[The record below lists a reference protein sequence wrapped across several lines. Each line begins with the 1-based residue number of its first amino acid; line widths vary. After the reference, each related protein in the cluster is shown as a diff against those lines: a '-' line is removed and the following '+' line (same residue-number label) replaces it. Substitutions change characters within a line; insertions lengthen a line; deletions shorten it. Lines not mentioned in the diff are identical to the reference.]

1 MRSFVVRF
9 LGGLLLTLAL
19 SSAAL
24 ARPAQAATTWQVKV
38 GGESADHALQ
48 AQAFLP
54 STITINQGDT
64 IKWTMNA
71 DFVHTV
77 TFLAGGPP
85 LPEPIPSGEAGLLM
99 LNPQNAFPVGG
110 PTYDGTSFVGSG
122 ILDHKGA
129 NFSLTFPKAGT
140 YSYRCMLHPG
150 MAATV
155 VVQPAGSASP
165 MTQAQVDAQANA
177 ELYAK
182 VSQAEQDLEGAQLTS
197 KANPNGTTSDTVV
210 TGVGGNQAT
219 VLRFLPVDLTV
230 KAGDSVTWL
239 GNDPHE
245 IHTVT
250 FYDPAGKVPDFVV
263 PQPQPNG
270 PPKLVLPHAA
280 PEGDTEVDSQ
290 ELYNSGILGPG
301 QSYTFTFPKP
311 GVYTY
316 VCVIH
321 SAQGMFGKVTVQ
333 AAGAAPSGA
342 PQPAGLPR
350 TSEGAQSA
358 PLVPLVV
365 GAFLLV
371 LLGALILR
379 RRAALI
385 R

>member
-9 LGGLLLTLAL
+9 LVGLLLTLAL

-24 ARPAQAATTWQVKV
+24 ARPAQAATIWQVKV

-54 STITINQGDT
+54 TTLTINQGDT
-64 IKWTMNA
+64 VTWKWNA
-71 DFVHTV
+71 FAHTV
-77 TFLAGGPP
+77 SFLSGSPPPPVLISEGDLVVENPVVDNPAGGP
-85 LPEPIPSGEAGLLM
+85 
-99 LNPQNAFPVGG
+99 N
-110 PTYDGTSFVGSG
+110 YDGTGYANSGLMPAVGT
-122 ILDHKGA
+122 
-129 NFSLTFPKAGT
+129 NFSLTFTKAGP
-140 YSYRCMLHPG
+140 YAYVCQLHPG

-155 VVQPAGSASP
+155 VVQPAGSAYP
-165 MTQAQVDAQANA
+165 LTQAQVDAQANV
-177 ELYAK
+177 ELYDKLGHA
-182 VSQAEQDLEGAQLTS
+182 QRLLESAQLS
-197 KANPNGTTSDTVV
+197 AKANPDGTTSYTVV
-210 TGVGGNQAT
+210 NGIGGNQAT
-219 VLRFLPVDLTV
+219 VLRFLPVELTV
-230 KAGDSVTWL
+230 KAGDSVSWPAQ
-239 GNDPHE
+239 DPHE
-245 IHTVT
+245 AHTVT
-250 FYDPAGKVPDFVV
+250 FYDPAGPVPEFIV
-263 PQPQPNG
+263 PQPQPSG
-270 PPKLVLPHAA
+270 PPKLVIPHAA
-280 PEGDTEVDSQ
+280 PEGDKQVDSQ
-290 ELYNSGILGPG
+290 ELYNSGFLGPG

-321 SAQGMFGKVTVQ
+321 AAQGMFGKVTVQ

-342 PQPAGLPR
+342 PRPAGLPR

-379 RRAALI
+379 RRAAQI